1 MSGEIPYVSRNQ
13 IVTAAQRLLDA
24 AVKVK
29 GEMELRYIP
38 RDPDHP
44 ARSIVGKSASDY
56 TGHPYS
62 IDENGNYMGTDA
74 HWAELD
80 SQYSW
85 IPDFYDHSVGPEP
98 SGMDDLINTMKSVSS
113 KLYFEPTAGPGLA
126 PSRPV
131 EPIGAFLKPTEGAL
145 DEWIGEAA
153 VAFRNNFMLKIP
165 TAAQAQAYLAAAL
178 AHAVQGNRDM
188 FLAQR
193 VDLLDNATKA
203 TTAVEQSNHCDPDTV
218 KTAITVVGA
227 VATVAAGIAAIP
239 VTGGASLAPTGVAA
253 FTIIAGVS
261 SGIASQDLGKKEE
274 TDLNADTVDGVL
286 AKAVDKVIAISTG
299 VAAKEQ
305 QMVTALEEMYDVIS
319 GAEKGNLY
327 LVPRPGTLAM
337 GDGEIKTNTA
347 FQGLHG
353 T

>member
-1 MSGEIPYVSRNQ
+1 VSGEIPYVSRDQ
-13 IVTAAQRLLDA
+13 IVTAAQRLRDA

-56 TGHPYS
+56 TGHAYA

-74 HWAELD
+74 HWAALD

-85 IPDFYDHSVGPEP
+85 IPDFYDRSVGPEP
-98 SGMDDLINTMKSVSS
+98 SGMEQLINTMKSVSS
-113 KLYFEPTAGPGLA
+113 KLHFAPTAAPGSA

-131 EPIGAFLKPTEGAL
+131 EPIGGLLRPTEAAL
-145 DEWIGEAA
+145 DEWIGAAA

-165 TAAQAQAYLAAAL
+165 EAAQAQAYLAAAL

-203 TTAVEQSNHCDPDTV
+203 TTAVEQSNYCNPDSV
-218 KTAITVVGA
+218 KAVMSIVGA

-239 VTGGASLAPTGVAA
+239 VTGGTSLAPAGVAA

-261 SGIASQDLGKKEE
+261 SGIAASDLGHKEE
-274 TDLNADTVDGVL
+274 TSLNADTVDGVL
-286 AKAVDKVIAISTG
+286 SKAVDAVVAISTK
-299 VAAKEQ
+299 VADKEQ
-305 QMVTALEEMYDVIS
+305 QMVTALEQMHNVVI
-319 GAEKGNLY
+319 GADTGKLY

-337 GDGEIKTNTA
+337 SDAEIMANTA
-347 FQGLHG
+347 FQGL
-353 T
+353 

>member
-1 MSGEIPYVSRNQ
+1 MSGEIPYVSRDQ
-13 IVTAAQRLLDA
+13 IVAQAEKLRDA
-24 AVKVK
+24 AIKVK

-56 TGHPYS
+56 QGHAYA

-85 IPDFYDHSVGPEP
+85 IPDFYGHSIGPEP
-98 SGMDDLINTMKSVSS
+98 SGMEQLINTMKSVSS
-113 KLYFEPTAGPGLA
+113 KLYFAPTASPGAA
-126 PSRPV
+126 PSAPTD
-131 EPIGAFLKPTEGAL
+131 PIGGLLRPTEAAL
-145 DEWIGEAA
+145 DEWIGAAA

-165 TAAQAQAYLAAAL
+165 DAAQAQAYLAAAL

-203 TTAVEQSNHCDPDTV
+203 TTAVEQSNYCNPDTV
-218 KTAITVVGA
+218 KNVFTVIGA
-227 VATVAAGIAAIP
+227 VATVAAGVAAIP
-239 VTGGASLAPTGVAA
+239 VTGGASLAPAGVAT

-261 SGIASQDLGKKEE
+261 SGIGSQDLGKKED
-274 TDLNADTVDGVL
+274 TPLNADTVDGVL
-286 AKAVDKVIAISTG
+286 SKAVDAVIRISTEISG
-299 VAAKEQ
+299 KEQ
-305 QMVTALEEMYDVIS
+305 QMVTALNEMFSVIS
-319 GAEKGNLY
+319 SGESAKVY
-327 LVPRPGTLAM
+327 LVPRPGVLAM
-337 GDGEIKTNTA
+337 SDSDIKRETDY
-347 FQGLHG
+347 QGL
-353 T
+353 